1 MMKAS
6 EWKLTLDPAGTPIVL
21 LAVDDLITREIRWAA
36 QREHGVIPLVRGAAP
51 FLFEGLNVA
60 INASFTKVVQTANSH
75 AAGREELMVSLVA
88 FSSRIKKPL
97 KIEASGVT
105 NKYWQA
111 AQCLVTAHEPELH
124 PEGTGQWLAS
134 YSLVLSGLSQVA
146 VP

>member
-1 MMKAS
+1 MMKSS
-6 EWKLTLDPAGTPIVL
+6 EWKLTYDPAGTPVVL
-21 LAVDDLITREIRWAA
+21 LAVNDLLTGEIRFSA
-36 QREHGVIPLVRGAAP
+36 QREYGVTPLVRGAAP

-60 INASFTKVVQTANSH
+60 INLSFTKVVQSANSH

-97 KIEASGVT
+97 RIEASGVT

-111 AQCLVTAHEPELH
+111 AQCIVTAHEPELH
-124 PEGTGQWLAS
+124 PEGTGQWLAPF
-134 YSLVLSGLSQVA
+134 SLVLSGLSQVA